1 MDQSAPLRLQIIS
14 LPVDGMSCA
23 ACSNRIS
30 RYLGKVEGV
39 AEANVNLATAAATVH
54 FDPGR
59 TNPDALVAAIE
70 AAGYVAHLP
79 KAVETADPAADE
91 AEQSPAQAGRVQ
103 IARLRA
109 RLLVA
114 AVLTVPLLLGM
125 IRMAFLPNLPGFLS
139 DPLLALVLAIP
150 VQFWAGSDFYA
161 GAWRAARHGYA
172 DMDTLVVLGSGAA
185 FFYSLA
191 ALIAPGFFS
200 AGSGSPPL
208 YFDTAALIIS
218 LILLGRYLEARAREH
233 TGDAIAA
240 LLNLNPRSAHLLRAG
255 IEVEVPVKLL
265 KSGDLV
271 VVRPGERIPADGRI
285 LSGKSSVDQSLV
297 TGESL
302 PVDLGIGETVI
313 GASLNLQGTLRLEV
327 TQVGSESVL
336 AQIVAATEA
345 AQSSRA
351 PIARLADEVT
361 AVFVPLVLGL
371 AVLTFLA
378 NVLWGP
384 APIWSHALVRAIAVL
399 VVACPCALGL
409 ATPVAIMVGMGSGAR
424 AGLLFR
430 DASSLER
437 LSRADTIAID
447 KTGTLTDG
455 RMSLRSIVP
464 GPGFTPDQVLRLV
477 AAVEVSSEHPVGRAL
492 VRAARER
499 GLAIPEA
506 SEFESSAGAG
516 VSARVENHLV
526 RVGQA
531 DFALA
536 DPWLRVQAEPL
547 AIDGA
552 SVLFASLDGQPA
564 AVLATADRLRPEA
577 VGVLSDWARQGKR
590 LVMLSG
596 DNLGSVS
603 AMAQAAGIA
612 EFHATLTPQQ
622 KASVIAGL
630 SAGGRHVVM
639 VGDGINDAPALAA
652 AEVGVAMGSG
662 ADIAAQAAGLTIMG
676 SDLRGLSDAFALSRA
691 TMRVI
696 RQNLAWAFGYNLV
709 LIPLAVGVAG
719 VGLDPILAAAAMAA
733 SSVTVVT
740 NALRLRRWQASSRQ
754 AI

>member
-1 MDQSAPLRLQIIS
+1 MDQSVLPRLQVIS

-30 RYLGKVEGV
+30 RYLGRLEGV

-54 FDPGR
+54 FDPGW
-59 TNPDALVAAIE
+59 TNPSALVAAIE

-79 KAVETADPAADE
+79 QASEADAPA
-91 AEQSPAQAGRVQ
+91 AEQSPAEAGRVQ
-103 IARLRA
+103 IARLRV

-114 AVLTVPLLLGM
+114 VFLTVPLLLGM
-125 IRMAFLPNLPGFLS
+125 MRMAFLPGLPGFLS
-139 DPLLALVLAIP
+139 DPLLALALALP

-172 DMDTLVVLGSGAA
+172 DMDTLVVLGTSAA

-208 YFDTAALIIS
+208 YFDTAAVIIS

-233 TGDAIAA
+233 TGDAITA
-240 LLNLNPRSAHLLRAG
+240 LLDLNPRLAHLLRAG
-255 IEVEVPVKLL
+255 IEVEVEVKRL
-265 KSGDLV
+265 KSGDVV

-285 LSGKSSVDQSLV
+285 LAGKSSVDQSLV
-297 TGESL
+297 TGEFL
-302 PVDLGIGETVI
+302 PVDLGIGDTVI
-313 GASLNLQGTLRLEV
+313 GASLNLQGSLRLEV

-351 PIARLADEVT
+351 PIARVADEVT

-455 RMSLRSIVP
+455 RMSLGAITPS
-464 GPGFTPDQVLRLV
+464 PGFAGDQVLRLV
-477 AAVEVSSEHPVGRAL
+477 AAAETSSEHPVGRAL

-531 DFALA
+531 GFATA
-536 DPWLRVQAEPL
+536 DPWLRAAGERL
-547 AIDGA
+547 ANDGS

-564 AVLATADRLRPEA
+564 AVLATSDRLRPEA
-577 VGVLSDWARQGKR
+577 VGVLRDWAAEGRHT
-590 LVMLSG
+590 VMLSG
-596 DNLGSVS
+596 DNPASVS
-603 AMAQAAGIA
+603 AMAQSAGIT
-612 EFHATLTPQQ
+612 EFHAALTPPQ

-662 ADIAAQAAGLTIMG
+662 TDIATAAAGLTIMG

-719 VGLDPILAAAAMAA
+719 VGLDPILAAAAMAT
-733 SSVTVVT
+733 SSVTVVV
-740 NALRLRRWQASSRQ
+740 NALRLRRWRASARR
-754 AI
+754 AT